1 MFAALDETAGQK
13 RYHSR
18 GMESL
23 GLPDVRLALR
33 DGMTEAEAL
42 EVLGTACAALIEGR
56 WMPQSALV
64 MPGSGQRFQVV
75 SAEDD
80 WLELAATTT

>member
-1 MFAALDETAGQK
+1 
-13 RYHSR
+13 
-18 GMESL
+18 
-23 GLPDVRLALR
+23 
-33 DGMTEAEAL
+33 
-42 EVLGTACAALIEGR
+42 VLGTACAALIDGR
-56 WMPQSALV
+56 LMPQSALV

>member
-1 MFAALDETAGQK
+1 
-13 RYHSR
+13 
-18 GMESL
+18 MESL

-42 EVLGTACAALIEGR
+42 EVLGTACAALIDGR

>member
-1 MFAALDETAGQK
+1 
-13 RYHSR
+13 
-18 GMESL
+18 MESL

-42 EVLGTACAALIEGR
+42 AVLETACAALIDGSL
-56 WMPQSALV
+56 MKQSELV
-64 MPGSGQRFQVV
+64 MPGSGQRFQAV

-80 WLELAATTT
+80 WLELAAVTTQATS